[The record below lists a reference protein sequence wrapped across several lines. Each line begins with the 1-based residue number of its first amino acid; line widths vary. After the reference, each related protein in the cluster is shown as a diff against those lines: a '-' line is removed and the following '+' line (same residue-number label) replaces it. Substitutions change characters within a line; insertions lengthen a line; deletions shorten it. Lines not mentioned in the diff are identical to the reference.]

1 MIHEVKVENLALARG
16 DRMLFRGLN
25 FTLKAGQAISL
36 VGRNGAGKTSLLRA
50 IAGFIRPLE
59 GAIHFRGQVG
69 VIEAEDARSR
79 GLHMAG
85 HQDGLKASRP
95 AEAEFLFQARWTG
108 ADEAGISRARQA
120 LDLDVLFDL
129 EVRKLSAGQRRRLS
143 LGRLLASPRPLWL
156 LDEPLAPLDA
166 EHRKSF
172 GALMAEHV
180 AGGGMIL
187 AAVHD
192 PLPIETGTLD
202 LGGLDLGEPDLD
214 DEEQRTPGDW
224 P

>member
-1 MIHEVKVENLALARG
+1 MIHTVKVANLALMRG
-16 DRMLFRGLN
+16 DRLLFRGLD
-25 FTLKAGQAISL
+25 FTLQAGQAISL

-59 GAIHFRGQVG
+59 GAIHFHGQVG

-85 HQDGLKASRP
+85 HQDGLKSSRL

-108 ADEAGISRARQA
+108 ATKAGIAKARQA

-166 EHRKSF
+166 DHRRAF

-187 AAVHD
+187 ASVHD
-192 PLPIETGTLD
+192 PLPLETGTLD
-202 LGGLDLGEPDLD
+202 LGDLEEF
-214 DEEQRTPGDW
+214 DEGQP
-224 P
+224 

>member
-1 MIHEVKVENLALARG
+1 MIRQVKVDNLSLMRG
-16 DRMLFRGLN
+16 DRLLFRGLS
-25 FTLKAGQAISL
+25 FALGAGQAISL

-59 GAIHFRGQVG
+59 GAIHFHGEAG
-69 VIEAEDARSR
+69 PIEPEDARSR

-85 HQDGLKASRP
+85 HQDGLKPSRP
-95 AEAEFLFQARWTG
+95 AEAEFRFQARWTG
-108 ADEAGISRARQA
+108 ADEAGSARARKA

-166 EHRKSF
+166 DHRRTF

-192 PLPIETGTLD
+192 PLPIETGMLD
-202 LGGLDLGEPDLD
+202 LSALDEADQEDWGEG
-214 DEEQRTPGDW
+214 RG
-224 P
+224 

>member
-1 MIHEVKVENLALARG
+1 MIRGVKVDDLSLVRG
-16 DRMLFRGLN
+16 DRLLFQGLS
-25 FTLKAGQAISL
+25 FSLQAGQAISL

-50 IAGFIRPLE
+50 IAGFLRPFEGTIAFDGESGPLE
-59 GAIHFRGQVG
+59 P
-69 VIEAEDARSR
+69 EDARSR

-85 HQDGLKASRP
+85 HQDGLKPSRP
-95 AEAEFLFQARWTG
+95 AETEFRFQARWTG
-108 ADEAGISRARQA
+108 ATEAGIARAREA

-143 LGRLLASPRPLWL
+143 LGRLVASPRPLWV

-166 EHRKSF
+166 DHRKAF

-192 PLPIETGTLD
+192 PLPLKTETLD
-202 LGGLDLGEPDLD
+202 LGNLEDLGEDQP
-214 DEEQRTPGDW
+214 
-224 P
+224 